1 MTVWNRYLK
10 STKIRIWWSGII
22 AQGVLIRMALS
33 KADVNQNNTDIKST
47 TWLYDQWKVLQCWPW
62 TGHLPSFF
70 VTAAGHGSSSVHP
83 QQRNAYAM
91 PGGSP
96 GGGGGMLG
104 GVGSP
109 KIDWYIIVALLLI
122 QALVEDQVHHPND
135 LGAQAIAITDNEDQ
149 EPIHSPN
156 QITAVLNLVPV
167 CSTPEGRRQNPCLLY
182 FFFFEGFEQ
191 KLLFFFCSF
200 MLSHMSPAFLA
211 GCYYCFH
218 NLNASFWTVTHSLAL
233 RLIQIALSLE

>member
-1 MTVWNRYLK
+1 M
-10 STKIRIWWSGII
+10 
-22 AQGVLIRMALS
+22 
-33 KADVNQNNTDIKST
+33 
-47 TWLYDQWKVLQCWPW
+47 KVLQCWLW
-62 TGHLPSFF
+62 TGHMPSFF
-70 VTAAGHGSSSVHP
+70 ISVAMHGSSSVP
-83 QQRNAYAM
+83 A
-91 PGGSP
+91 PGIFPSTAKECLCHARRFTGW
-96 GGGGGMLG
+96 GGGGMLG

-109 KIDWYIIVALLLI
+109 KIDWCIIVALLLI
-122 QALVEDQVHHPND
+122 QALVEDQVHHPSD
-135 LGAQAIAITDNEDQ
+135 FGAQAIAITDNEDQ

>member
-1 MTVWNRYLK
+1 MTIWNRYLK

-22 AQGVLIRMALS
+22 AQEVLIRMALS

-47 TWLYDQWKVLQCWPW
+47 TRLYDQWKVLQCWPW

-91 PGGSP
+91 HGGSP

-135 LGAQAIAITDNEDQ
+135 PGAQAIAITDNEDQ
-149 EPIHSPN
+149 EPIHSPI

-167 CSTPEGRRQNPCLLY
+167 CSTPEGKRQNPCLFVCFLRGFHLSKNY
-182 FFFFEGFEQ
+182 CFFFVTW
-191 KLLFFFCSF
+191 S
-200 MLSHMSPAFLA
+200 LSHM
-211 GCYYCFH
+211 H
-218 NLNASFWTVTHSLAL
+218 VTCCSCWLL
-233 RLIQIALSLE
+233 LLLS

>member
-1 MTVWNRYLK
+1 MTWNRYLK

-22 AQGVLIRMALS
+22 AQEVLIRMALS

-47 TWLYDQWKVLQCWPW
+47 TRLYDQWKVLQCWPW

-91 PGGSP
+91 HGGSP
-96 GGGGGMLG
+96 GWGGGMLG

-135 LGAQAIAITDNEDQ
+135 PGAQAIAITDNEDQ
-149 EPIHSPN
+149 EPIHSPI

-167 CSTPEGRRQNPCLLY
+167 CSTPEGKRQNPYLFVCFLR
-182 FFFFEGFEQ
+182 GFHLS
-191 KLLFFFCSF
+191 KNYCFFFCYLKSVPYACHLLF
-200 MLSHMSPAFLA
+200 LLAVTTAFIISMLLSELLP
-211 GCYYCFH
+211 
-218 NLNASFWTVTHSLAL
+218 TVLL
-233 RLIQIALSLE
+233 

>member
-1 MTVWNRYLK
+1 ML
-10 STKIRIWWSGII
+10 TKITLTLNPLLDCMINEKCCSVDHGRGICP
-22 AQGVLIRMALS
+22 L
-33 KADVNQNNTDIKST
+33 
-47 TWLYDQWKVLQCWPW
+47 
-62 TGHLPSFF
+62 
-70 VTAAGHGSSSVHP
+70 SSSLRQGMAAQVSIHSKGMLMQCPEVH
-83 QQRNAYAM
+83 QV
-91 PGGSP
+91 
-96 GGGGGMLG
+96 GGGGMLG

-135 LGAQAIAITDNEDQ
+135 PGAQAIAITDNEDQ
-149 EPIHSPN
+149 EPIHSPI

-167 CSTPEGRRQNPCLLY
+167 CSTPEGKRQNPCLFVCFLRGFHLSKNC
-182 FFFFEGFEQ
+182 FF
-191 KLLFFFCSF
+191 LLLEVCPIC
-200 MLSHMSPAFLA
+200 MSPAVLA